1 MDIRNDLEAKR
12 VRQGRPVT
20 PSTLF
25 RPFGCMGLLYR
36 FVFCGVS
43 GRDASSLSPARQRGQ
58 TGSMDVAD
66 AIRHLPSYVGLLC
79 TSAILPP
86 YFPCGDISEA
96 MTRPDTPPVPKS
108 AAVAAPASL
117 YVGEVMH
124 RRSRPKAY
132 KFVYR
137 IFNMV
142 LDIDRLAEP
151 PARCRL
157 FSHNRF
163 NLFSFHD
170 RDHGPRD
177 GSALRPWIEEQLAA
191 AGLRHAGADIRLL
204 CMPRVLGY
212 GFDPLSIWYCHD
224 AGGELRAVLYQVKNT
239 FGDQHGY
246 LLPVGSN
253 NENPTAPSDHE
264 FDKIFHVSP
273 LIAMDARYRIR
284 TSSPDETLAV
294 LIRESDDE
302 GEFLVATLTGDRRAM
317 TDGALIRQFLR
328 VPFMSLKV
336 IVTIHWQAIR
346 LILRGAKYT
355 KRPEPP
361 AEGVS
366 MPPQPM
372 RKDAA

>member
-1 MDIRNDLEAKR
+1 MTTPDTSDL
-12 VRQGRPVT
+12 
-20 PSTLF
+20 
-25 RPFGCMGLLYR
+25 
-36 FVFCGVS
+36 
-43 GRDASSLSPARQRGQ
+43 
-58 TGSMDVAD
+58 
-66 AIRHLPSYVGLLC
+66 
-79 TSAILPP
+79 
-86 YFPCGDISEA
+86 
-96 MTRPDTPPVPKS
+96 MTRPPPG
-108 AAVAAPASL
+108 AAADL

-132 KFVYR
+132 EFVYR
-137 IFNMV
+137 VFNIV

-191 AGLRHAGADIRLL
+191 AGLSPAAAQVRLL

-224 AGGELRAVLYQVKNT
+224 AAGDLRAILYQVKNT

-246 LLPVGSN
+246 LLPVGDDNAS
-253 NENPTAPSDHE
+253 PSDHE

-284 TSSPDETLAV
+284 TTSPDESLAV
-294 LIRESDDE
+294 LIRESDDD
-302 GEFLVATLTGDRRAM
+302 GEFLVATLTGERRVM

-336 IVTIHWQAIR
+336 IVAIHWQAIR
-346 LILRGAKYT
+346 LMLRGVKYT
-355 KRPEPP
+355 NRPQPP

-366 MPPQPM
+366 TPPHPA

>member
-1 MDIRNDLEAKR
+1 MTAPDTSDL
-12 VRQGRPVT
+12 
-20 PSTLF
+20 
-25 RPFGCMGLLYR
+25 
-36 FVFCGVS
+36 
-43 GRDASSLSPARQRGQ
+43 
-58 TGSMDVAD
+58 
-66 AIRHLPSYVGLLC
+66 
-79 TSAILPP
+79 
-86 YFPCGDISEA
+86 
-96 MTRPDTPPVPKS
+96 MTRPPPG
-108 AAVAAPASL
+108 AAADL

-132 KFVYR
+132 EFVYR
-137 IFNMV
+137 VFNIV

-191 AGLRHAGADIRLL
+191 AGLSPAAAQVRLL

-224 AGGELRAVLYQVKNT
+224 AAGDLRAILYQVKNT

-246 LLPVGSN
+246 LLPVDDDSAG
-253 NENPTAPSDHE
+253 PSDHE

-273 LIAMDARYRIR
+273 LIAMDARYSIR
-284 TSSPDETLAV
+284 TTSPDESLAV
-294 LIRESDDE
+294 LIRESDDD
-302 GEFLVATLTGDRRAM
+302 GEFLVATLTGERRVM

-336 IVTIHWQAIR
+336 IVAIHWQAIR
-346 LILRGAKYT
+346 LMLRGVKYT
-355 KRPEPP
+355 NRPQPP

-366 MPPQPM
+366 TPPHPA
-372 RKDAA
+372 RKGAA

>member
-1 MDIRNDLEAKR
+1 MTTPDTSDL
-12 VRQGRPVT
+12 
-20 PSTLF
+20 
-25 RPFGCMGLLYR
+25 
-36 FVFCGVS
+36 
-43 GRDASSLSPARQRGQ
+43 
-58 TGSMDVAD
+58 
-66 AIRHLPSYVGLLC
+66 
-79 TSAILPP
+79 
-86 YFPCGDISEA
+86 
-96 MTRPDTPPVPKS
+96 MTRPPPC
-108 AAVAAPASL
+108 AAADL

-132 KFVYR
+132 EFVYR
-137 IFNMV
+137 VFNIV

-163 NLFSFHD
+163 NLYSFHD

-177 GSALRPWIEEQLAA
+177 GSALRPWIEEQLTA
-191 AGLRHAGADIRLL
+191 AGLSPAAAQVRLL

-224 AGGELRAVLYQVKNT
+224 AAGDLRAILYQVKNT

-246 LLPVGSN
+246 LLPVGDDS
-253 NENPTAPSDHE
+253 AGPSDHE

-273 LIAMDARYRIR
+273 LIAMDARYSIR
-284 TSSPDETLAV
+284 TTSPDESLAV
-294 LIRESDDE
+294 LIRESDDD
-302 GEFLVATLTGDRRAM
+302 GEFLVATLTGERRVM

-336 IVTIHWQAIR
+336 IVAIHWQAIR
-346 LILRGAKYT
+346 LMLRGVKYT
-355 KRPEPP
+355 NRPQPP

-366 MPPQPM
+366 TPPHPA

>member
-1 MDIRNDLEAKR
+1 MTTPDTSDL
-12 VRQGRPVT
+12 
-20 PSTLF
+20 
-25 RPFGCMGLLYR
+25 
-36 FVFCGVS
+36 
-43 GRDASSLSPARQRGQ
+43 
-58 TGSMDVAD
+58 
-66 AIRHLPSYVGLLC
+66 
-79 TSAILPP
+79 
-86 YFPCGDISEA
+86 
-96 MTRPDTPPVPKS
+96 MTRPPPG
-108 AAVAAPASL
+108 AAADL

-132 KFVYR
+132 EFVYR
-137 IFNMV
+137 VFNIV

-163 NLFSFHD
+163 NLYSFHD

-177 GSALRPWIEEQLAA
+177 GSALRPWIEEQLTA
-191 AGLRHAGADIRLL
+191 AGLSPAAAQVRLL

-224 AGGELRAVLYQVKNT
+224 AAGDLRAILYQVKNT

-246 LLPVGSN
+246 LLPVDDDSAG
-253 NENPTAPSDHE
+253 PSDHE

-273 LIAMDARYRIR
+273 LIAMDARYSIR
-284 TSSPDETLAV
+284 TTSPDESLAV
-294 LIRESDDE
+294 LIRESDDD
-302 GEFLVATLTGDRRAM
+302 GEFLVATLTGERRVM

-336 IVTIHWQAIR
+336 IVAIHWQAIR
-346 LILRGAKYT
+346 LMLRGVKYT
-355 KRPEPP
+355 NRPQPP
-361 AEGVS
+361 SEGVS
-366 MPPQPM
+366 TPPHPA